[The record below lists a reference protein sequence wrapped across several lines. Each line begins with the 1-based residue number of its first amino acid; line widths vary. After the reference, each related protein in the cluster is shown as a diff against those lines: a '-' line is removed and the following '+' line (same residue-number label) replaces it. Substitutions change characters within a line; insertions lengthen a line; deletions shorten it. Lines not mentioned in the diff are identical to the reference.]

1 MKLYLKLI
9 ICVFNIIISSSNSS
23 SINSSKIIKQP
34 VKYIQRVK
42 KGTTAQELNQLISSS
57 PSNTIYQF
65 DAGVYRLNESIVIR
79 SGNSFVAGELDSKPI
94 FTGSIVIPINTFTYN
109 NTLNLYQ
116 SIILGRS
123 FNANRHGPCSMK
135 YPACNFS

>member
-9 ICVFNIIISSSNSS
+9 ICVFNIIISSGNSS

-79 SGNSFVAGELDSKPI
+79 SGNSFVGGELKPI
-94 FTGSIVIPINTFTYN
+94 FTGSIAIPINTEPSKTT
-109 NTLNLYQ
+109 TLVW
-116 SIILGRS
+116 
-123 FNANRHGPCSMK
+123 AK
-135 YPACNFS
+135 